1 MFKRILALFL
11 VLFLIACDKSVPD
24 ELDLEKETTTLEVGE
39 EYKIKYTT
47 NVKEKVSIT
56 LKDDGVLSITNETI
70 KALKVGNTTVTV
82 KAGEISKILSVVV
95 IAEINLEIEDLLM
108 VVGDNLKLTATS
120 SAPLTYASSDVE
132 VATVSE
138 NGTITAIAEGVAV
151 IQVYLTDDSSVVK
164 NIELK
169 VISEAERDFNV
180 AKENTEALRNYTL
193 KITIRETVEETV
205 NESIVYY
212 KFDGNKFEFTNPNTS
227 VFYETVDGHVYEYEN
242 TLEGYKKKEVEALP
256 SNFSPFYV
264 GITYDVLDFLNNAY
278 FVKYGKERVFDSIKN
293 QFMATEINN
302 IRITISDG
310 YYETISFN
318 LTIRNK
324 IYGFTFEFISINKT
338 VVLIPNI

>member
-169 VISEAERDFNV
+169 LLARL
-180 AKENTEALRNYTL
+180 KETLMLRKKIL
-193 KITIRETVEETV
+193 KHLEIT
-205 NESIVYY
+205 
-212 KFDGNKFEFTNPNTS
+212 
-227 VFYETVDGHVYEYEN
+227 H
-242 TLEGYKKKEVEALP
+242 
-256 SNFSPFYV
+256 
-264 GITYDVLDFLNNAY
+264 
-278 FVKYGKERVFDSIKN
+278 
-293 QFMATEINN
+293 
-302 IRITISDG
+302 
-310 YYETISFN
+310 
-318 LTIRNK
+318 
-324 IYGFTFEFISINKT
+324 
-338 VVLIPNI
+338 

>member
-180 AKENTEALRNYTL
+180 AKENTEALRN
-193 KITIRETVEETV
+193 
-205 NESIVYY
+205 S
-212 KFDGNKFEFTNPNTS
+212 
-227 VFYETVDGHVYEYEN
+227 H
-242 TLEGYKKKEVEALP
+242 
-256 SNFSPFYV
+256 
-264 GITYDVLDFLNNAY
+264 
-278 FVKYGKERVFDSIKN
+278 IKN
-293 QFMATEINN
+293 Y
-302 IRITISDG
+302 D
-310 YYETISFN
+310 
-318 LTIRNK
+318 
-324 IYGFTFEFISINKT
+324 
-338 VVLIPNI
+338 